1 MGGFSSKTSSSKPSV
16 VEAISSSRDVL
27 ETVVEW
33 KILPSSNE
41 AR

>member
-1 MGGFSSKTSSSKPSV
+1 MGGFSSKSSSSKPSV
-16 VEAISSSRDVL
+16 VEAISTPPDVI

-33 KILPSSNE
+33 KILPSSHE